1 MPSANDAFVKH
12 VLLSQRHR
20 GHKEH
25 FAARQPWEN
34 SGYRVWFEAM
44 EIGQTDRWISSPIIV
59 RTVQDGRFL
68 NAVAVQPIARDAKP
82 DIMPTPE
89 NVWALYGPHWR
100 HTLHSLSVE
109 DTIVFDTE
117 TTGTDP
123 EMDEAVSIA
132 VQSYAALH
140 RASID
145 YHTLIAPRFP
155 EKLLVQNAET
165 TSAYDI
171 HGIHP
176 DDLAGQPSFADIHG
190 KLREIMGKR
199 NWVCWNAD
207 FDVMLLDSL
216 CIRHRLPLIP
226 RNRVIC
232 AMKLLSP
239 LAGQWDAGHGAYRWA
254 KLEDMAV
261 LMGLEFPNAH
271 DAAADVTAT
280 ISVMRWAYDQAQI
293 SSSR

>member
-1 MPSANDAFVKH
+1 MWTLHTAGGDRINVFDNM
-12 VLLSQRHR
+12 L
-20 GHKEH
+20 E
-25 FAARQPWEN
+25 RQPWEN

-44 EIGQTDRWISSPIIV
+44 EIGQTDRWMNSPIIV

-68 NAVAVQPIARDAKP
+68 NAVSVQPIARDAKP
-82 DIMPTPE
+82 DIMPAPE

-100 HTLHSLSVE
+100 HTLHSLSAE

-123 EMDEAVSIA
+123 ELDEAVSIA

-226 RNRVIC
+226 RNRVVC

-239 LAGQWDAGHGAYRWA
+239 LAGQQDAGRGSYRLA
-254 KLEDMAV
+254 KLEGMAV
-261 LMGLEFPNAH
+261 LMGLEFPDAR
-271 DAAADVTAT
+271 DAAVDAKAT
-280 ISVMRWAYDQAQI
+280 VSMMRWAHD
-293 SSSR
+293 